1 MAMAMLR
8 ARFLLTSGHLV
19 ATCLVRMETAS
30 MVAYLS
36 FALAIGNL
44 FAGLDVY
51 SPIVGT
57 IKLKMRVGSLFTTPP
72 HRCIQKNA
80 VHIFCH
86 FVGGVCVCQMILHDL
101 DPARY
106 LWYVVLLTH
115 LPSSL
120 CILDTTAQRFLFKTA
135 QHPY

>member
-51 SPIVGT
+51 SPI
-57 IKLKMRVGSLFTTPP
+57 
-72 HRCIQKNA
+72 KNA